1 MIVAAVLFSRV
12 DWPHG
17 IVMWRVPRMWLAW
30 RRIVVGLILIEFVGW
45 LMMRV
50 VVSHCCI
57 VLWTKRDC
65 TSASLRLTV
74 LRGQ

>member
-1 MIVAAVLFSRV
+1 
-12 DWPHG
+12 
-17 IVMWRVPRMWLAW
+17 MWLGW
-30 RRIVVGLILIEFVGW
+30 RRIVVGLILIELVGW

-57 VLWTKRDC
+57 VLSARRDC

-74 LRGQ
+74 LKDSSVERFGDVCTAD